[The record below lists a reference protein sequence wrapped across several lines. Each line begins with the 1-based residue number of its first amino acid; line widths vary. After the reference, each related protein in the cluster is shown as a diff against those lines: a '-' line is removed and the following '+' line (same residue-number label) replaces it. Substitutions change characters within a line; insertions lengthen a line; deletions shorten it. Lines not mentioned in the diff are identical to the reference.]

1 VCIVEYVVL
10 AVLRLCDRDVSARK
24 ALVERSEFLVE
35 EKTLAERSVAAR

>member
-1 VCIVEYVVL
+1 VCIVEYLVL